1 MFEKYKDEITIF
13 GCIYMYFFKQNLTFS
28 SVMIIVLI
36 MIVTIKKINNA
47 STNNKDFDLYD

>member
-13 GCIYMYFFKQNLTFS
+13 GCINMYFFKQNLTFS